1 MELHREIFF
10 KRFTELTKNIDYCFQ
25 LYLIGGI
32 VSFFTTGNYILSS
45 THVIIVYLF
54 LYFSSKNYNHIKEN
68 YVFNYMRIS
77 YFVRLISLFIIV
89 TFGYFVVYG
98 SILLFQDFK
107 IYDLLVIL
115 SNIIIILSLF
125 RFFYEYPTVAN
136 IIYEFNKEE
145 IVLTDYEWN
154 DFMKRHHL
162 S

>member
-1 MELHREIFF
+1 
-10 KRFTELTKNIDYCFQ
+10 
-25 LYLIGGI
+25 
-32 VSFFTTGNYILSS
+32 
-45 THVIIVYLF
+45 
-54 LYFSSKNYNHIKEN
+54 
-68 YVFNYMRIS
+68 MRIS